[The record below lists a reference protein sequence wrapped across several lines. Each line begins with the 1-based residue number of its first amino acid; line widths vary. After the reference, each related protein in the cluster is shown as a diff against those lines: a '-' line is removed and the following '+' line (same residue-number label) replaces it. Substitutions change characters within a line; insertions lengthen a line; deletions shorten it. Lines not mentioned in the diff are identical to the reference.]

1 MNKYLL
7 SLLVVSSIAGAQEVS
22 VFDAGNLNANSPY
35 GLNSSEKHILKNQT
49 NINSLSSKVGD
60 MNSLV
65 EAINRRLEGLESTY
79 EGDSAKLNST
89 VLKIN
94 ELSQKMGQS
103 SDLASNSDAAEI
115 KNVSQQLLNM
125 KSDSEKEMKES
136 INTLK
141 AALAKISTLVNKINS
156 DYVSSSEL
164 EKNMQQFITREEFEA
179 LKKTL
184 GVKTTQVTPK
194 KTNQEKSSAVETK
207 AEEVVAAD
215 EVIKENLT
223 ADDKVKLLSDA
234 KKDFDAKNY
243 NSAIPKYE
251 KLVEVNYKP
260 AEGNFYLGEMWYVRK
275 KYDLAISHFK
285 KSAVLYD
292 KAAYMPTLLLHSAIS
307 FENTKDKENAKNFYS
322 TLIELYPNSQEAKTA
337 KTNLNK
343 L

>member
-60 MNSLV
+60 MNSLI

-94 ELSQKMGQS
+94 ELSQKIGQS
-103 SDLASNSDAAEI
+103 SDLASNGDAAEI

-184 GVKTTQVTPK
+184 GVKTTQVTPT
-194 KTNQEKSSAVETK
+194 KTNQAKSSAVEAT
-207 AEEVVAAD
+207 ASAVAVD

-223 ADDKVKLLSDA
+223 AEDKVKLLNDA

-260 AEGNFYLGEMWYVRK
+260 AEGNYYLGEMWYIRK

-285 KSAVLYD
+285 KSAVLND

-307 FENTKDKENAKNFYS
+307 FENTKDKDNAKSFYS
-322 TLIELYPNSQEAKTA
+322 TLIDLYPDSSEAKIA
-337 KTNLNK
+337 KKNLTK

>member
-49 NINSLSSKVGD
+49 SINSLSSKVGD
-60 MNSLV
+60 MNSLMD
-65 EAINRRLEGLESTY
+65 AINRRLEGLESTY

-103 SDLASNSDAAEI
+103 SDLASNNSDAAEI
-115 KNVSQQLLNM
+115 KNVSEQLLNM
-125 KSDSEKEMKES
+125 KNDSEKEMKES

-141 AALAKISTLVNKINS
+141 TALSKISSLVNKINS
-156 DYVSSSEL
+156 EYVSSAEL

-179 LKKTL
+179 LKKTM
-184 GVKTTQVTPK
+184 GVKTSQVTPV
-194 KTNQEKSSAVETK
+194 KSS
-207 AEEVVAAD
+207 
-215 EVIKENLT
+215 ENKSSGIEDLNKDLT
-223 ADDKVKLLSDA
+223 ADGKQKLINEAKSDFD
-234 KKDFDAKNY
+234 KKDY

-251 KLVEVNYKP
+251 KLVEINYKP
-260 AEGNFYLGEMWYVRK
+260 AEGNFYLAEMWYMRK
-275 KYDLAISHFK
+275 KYDVAISHYK

-307 FENTKDKENAKNFYS
+307 FENTKDKENAKSFYS
-322 TLIELYPNSQEAKTA
+322 TLIDLYPNSSEAKIA
-337 KTNLNK
+337 KKNLTK

>member
-7 SLLVVSSIAGAQEVS
+7 SLLVVSSIAGAQKVS

-184 GVKTTQVTPK
+184 GVKTTEVTPT
-194 KTNQEKSSAVETK
+194 KTNQAKSAAVEATASAV
-207 AEEVVAAD
+207 AVD

-223 ADDKVKLLSDA
+223 ADDKVKLLNDA

-260 AEGNFYLGEMWYVRK
+260 AEGNYYLGEMWYVRK

-322 TLIELYPNSQEAKTA
+322 TLIDLYPSSSEAGIA
-337 KTNLNK
+337 KKNLTK

>member
-1 MNKYLL
+1 MNNYLL

-60 MNSLV
+60 MNSLI
-65 EAINRRLEGLESTY
+65 ESINRRLEGLESTY

-94 ELSQKMGQS
+94 ELSQKIGQS

-141 AALAKISTLVNKINS
+141 AALAKITTLVNKINS

-194 KTNQEKSSAVETK
+194 KTNQEKSSAVETN
-207 AEEVVAAD
+207 VTAD

-223 ADDKVKLLSDA
+223 AEDKVKLLNDA

-260 AEGNFYLGEMWYVRK
+260 AEGNFYLGEMWYIRK

-307 FENTKDKENAKNFYS
+307 FENTKDKDNAKNFYS
-322 TLIELYPNSQEAKTA
+322 TLIDLYPSSSEATIA
-337 KTNLNK
+337 KKNLSK

>member
-7 SLLVVSSIAGAQEVS
+7 TLLVVSSSIAGAQEVS
-22 VFDAGNLNANSPY
+22 VFDAGNLNANNPY

-49 NINSLSSKVGD
+49 SINTLSSKVGD
-60 MNSLV
+60 MNSLI

-89 VLKIN
+89 TLKIN
-94 ELSQKMGQS
+94 ELSQKIGQS
-103 SDLASNSDAAEI
+103 SDLASNNSDAAEI
-115 KNVSQQLLNM
+115 KNVSDQLLNM
-125 KSDSEKEMKES
+125 NSESEKEMRES

-141 AALAKISTLVNKINS
+141 TAMSKISSLVNKINS
-156 DYVSSSEL
+156 DYVSSAEL

-179 LKKTL
+179 LKKST
-184 GVKTTQVTPK
+184 GVKTSQVTPS
-194 KTNQEKSSAVETK
+194 KTTENKSSSI
-207 AEEVVAAD
+207 EE
-215 EVIKENLT
+215 IKKDLT
-223 ADDKVKLLSDA
+223 ADDKVKLLNDA

-243 NSAIPKYE
+243 NSALPKYE

-260 AEGNFYLGEMWYVRK
+260 AEGNYYLGEMWYIRK

-307 FENTKDKENAKNFYS
+307 FENTKDKDNAKSFYS
-322 TLIELYPNSQEAKTA
+322 TLIDLYPDSSEAKIA
-337 KTNLNK
+337 KKNLTK

>member
-60 MNSLV
+60 MNSLI

-94 ELSQKMGQS
+94 ELSQKIGQS
-103 SDLASNSDAAEI
+103 SDLASNGDAAEI

-184 GVKTTQVTPK
+184 GVKTTQVTPT
-194 KTNQEKSSAVETK
+194 KTNQAKSSAVETK
-207 AEEVVAAD
+207 VSAD

-223 ADDKVKLLSDA
+223 AEDKVKLLNDA
-234 KKDFDAKNY
+234 KSDFDAKNY

-260 AEGNFYLGEMWYVRK
+260 AESNFYLGEMWYIRK

-307 FENTKDKENAKNFYS
+307 FENTKDKENAKNFYN
-322 TLIELYPNSQEAKTA
+322 TLVELYPDSSEANIA
-337 KTNLNK
+337 KKNLSK
-343 L
+343 LK